1 MRPRGRQALFFAGLL
16 IFLLFS
22 LLTLAAVR
30 AVPREVRLLPG
41 ETGRLRV
48 FFPLRLEAG
57 ERGRSFLA
65 GPAAKGSELAFR
77 SPAAG
82 VFSVELKLLGA
93 LPLGRIPVRIVEPK
107 KVVAGGQA
115 IGVVLSPEGV
125 VVVGH
130 RPLRAVDGRPRYPAR
145 EAGIEIGDI
154 LLRADGE
161 TIINPDDLVRVVE
174 RAAAEGRPLRLT
186 IRRTGRILEKN
197 IEPVLCRWPEGEEE
211 RTRAM
216 LGLLVEDPAAGVG
229 TLTFYD
235 PQKMVFAALGHR
247 INELG
252 GRRRFWLE
260 GGKIV
265 AARIAGI
272 TQGRRGEPGEKIGTF
287 RGPEDVLGTIER
299 NSRFGLFGRLRLPLP
314 RERELPVAL
323 AHQVHPGPAT
333 ILTGLHGTEVEEFTV
348 EIVRV
353 YHQTEP
359 RDRGLVL
366 KVTDERLLAATGGI
380 VQGMSGSPILQD
392 GLLVGAV
399 THVFVNDP
407 TRGYGVLA
415 EWMLRE
421 MEAVFPSPA
430 AREELPAA

>member
-1 MRPRGRQALFFAGLL
+1 MFFC
-16 IFLLFS
+16 

-48 FFPLRLEAG
+48 YFPLRLEVG
-57 ERGRSFLA
+57 ERGRYFLA
-65 GPAAKGSELAFR
+65 GPASKGSELAFR
-77 SPAAG
+77 SPVAG
-82 VFSVELKLLGA
+82 VFAVELKLLGA
-93 LPLGRIPVRIVEPK
+93 LPLGRIPIRIVDPK

-130 RPLRAVDGRPRYPAR
+130 RPLRAVDGRLRYPAK

-161 TIINPDDLVRVVE
+161 SIINPDDLARAVE
-174 RAAAEGRPLRLT
+174 RAAAEDRPLRLT
-186 IRRTGRILEKN
+186 VRRAGRILGKT
-197 IEPVLCRWPEGEEE
+197 IEPVLCRGPEREEE
-211 RTRAM
+211 RPRAM
-216 LGLLVEDPAAGVG
+216 LGLLVEDPTAGVG

-235 PQKMVFAALGHR
+235 PQRMVFAALGHR

-272 TQGRRGEPGEKIGTF
+272 SQGRRGEPGEKIGTF
-287 RGPEDVLGTIER
+287 SGPEDVLGTIEL
-299 NSRFGLFGRLRLPLP
+299 NSRFGLFGRLHLSLP

-333 ILTGLHGTEVEEFTV
+333 ILTVLHGTEVEEFTV
-348 EIVRV
+348 EIIRV
-353 YHQTEP
+353 YQQTQP

-366 KVTDERLLAATGGI
+366 RVTDERLLAATGGI

-421 MEAVFPSPA
+421 METAFPSRPEE
-430 AREELPAA
+430 RQELPAA

>member
-22 LLTLAAVR
+22 LFTLAALR
-30 AVPREVRLLPG
+30 SLPREVRLLPG

-48 FFPLRLEAG
+48 FFPLRLDAG
-57 ERGRSFLA
+57 QRGRSFLA
-65 GPAAKGSELAFR
+65 GRKTSGSELTVR
-77 SPAAG
+77 SPVTG
-82 VFSVELKLLGA
+82 VFAVELKLLGA
-93 LPLGRIPVRIVEPK
+93 LSLGRIPIKIVAPK
-107 KVVAGGQA
+107 KVMVGGQA

-125 VVVGH
+125 LVVGH
-130 RPLRAVDGRPRYPAR
+130 RPLRGIDSRFRYPAR
-145 EAGIEIGDI
+145 EAGLEVGDVI
-154 LLRADGE
+154 LRADGE
-161 TIINPDDLVRVVE
+161 TILDPDDLVRAVT
-174 RAAAEGRPLRLT
+174 RAAAEDRALQLT
-186 IRRTGRILEKN
+186 IQRAGRTLYKTIK
-197 IEPVLCRWPEGEEE
+197 PVLCRGEAGDEE
-211 RTRAM
+211 TPRAM

-235 PQKMVFAALGHR
+235 PRNMVFAALGHR
-247 INELG
+247 INEVG

-299 NSRFGLFGRLRLPLP
+299 NSRFGLFGRLHLALPQG
-314 RERELPVAL
+314 REVPVAL
-323 AHQVHPGPAT
+323 AHQVRPGPAT
-333 ILTGLHGTEVEEFTV
+333 ILTVLHGTEVEEFTV
-348 EIVRV
+348 EIIRV
-353 YHQTEP
+353 YHQTQP

-366 KVTDERLLAATGGI
+366 EVTDERLLAATGGI
-380 VQGMSGSPILQD
+380 VQGMSGSPILQN
-392 GLLVGAV
+392 GRLVGAV

-421 MEAVFPSPA
+421 MEAVFPSPD